1 MQDTAN
7 TSVSTPSKPTDSP
20 MPVET
25 ANAIRRYMRIQR
37 EMAQLER
44 EKEQIRNSLVME
56 LGDKVPTIWR
66 LILDGKPLVIVHS
79 HRTTVRYDE
88 ETLRD
93 RLGDRYPEI
102 LELDGTKIRKNRDLV
117 RPYLAAVLDQVG
129 TPSAARVESAI
140 RSGAVSPDVFRDAY
154 QKTVTPFISIRMDG
168 EMLSRS

>member
-7 TSVSTPSKPTDSP
+7 TIDTTPSRPTDSP

-25 ANAIRRYMRIQR
+25 ANTIRRYMQIQR

-44 EKEQIRNSLVME
+44 EKEQIRNALVME
-56 LGDKVPTIWR
+56 LGDEVPTTWR
-66 LILDGKPLVIVHS
+66 PVLDGRPLVIVHT

-88 ETLRD
+88 ETLRA

-117 RPYLAAVLDQVG
+117 RPYLSAVLDQVG
-129 TPSAARVESAI
+129 TPSAARVEAAI
-140 RSGAVSPDVFRDAY
+140 RSGAVSPDAFHGAY
-154 QKTVTPFISIRMDG
+154 QKSVTPFISIRIDG
-168 EMLSRS
+168 ETSSRQ